1 MRNKKF
7 GLRKKMLL
15 MLLIPLIIMVLI
27 SQWSFWKS
35 NSETIQGNSIEIV
48 TSKINTAAEEIN
60 SFYLE
65 LETLINSTRF
75 TFESLLNNR
84 DLQYLGD
91 GILANILKQYPYVLD
106 FYVSYQPY
114 VVYDNTTDS
123 YYEYFDC
130 SWIWNGENVEK
141 MIFDYNK
148 SSPDFYDYF
157 GEDGADWY
165 AVALEAGDFVWS
177 KPYFDPDLG
186 YPMISALNVLRF
198 PNGTIAGMCG
208 LDVTLDFMISYSESL
223 DIGFS
228 GDIFLVEAEQGSI
241 MVHPNASLIYSNT
254 WNTTEDEIGATLKDW
269 ALAEGNRSDLNA
281 IFENIQN
288 KESGYEKYKDS
299 LIFFRYLDRLGY
311 TIGFI
316 LPESEIMKQL
326 SDFTILTFSISFIM
340 IGILVGVILFV
351 SSRISN
357 PLIKM
362 ADFANTIQ
370 NKDLTNELVV
380 KDNTEIGVLAD
391 TLIEMQYSLRNM
403 LSENMKNA
411 KSLADFAMQISTASE
426 EITSNSENI
435 SSAQQNIAKGAATQ
449 VASITEIQ
457 KSMVE
462 LDKFNSKVRENIN
475 SIIDLGDRI
484 KQISHQTN
492 MLALNAA
499 IEAARAGE
507 SGRGFSVVADQV
519 RQLANQTNNIV
530 AETQR
535 FLDEIVSITQEQKS
549 KSLSIVQKVDNVVSI
564 AEETS
569 ASSEEV
575 AASAEEQ
582 NASMENMAQTSELLL
597 GLANALNSSLKGFKI
612 PDLSQAPS
620 RK

>member
-1 MRNKKF
+1 
-7 GLRKKMLL
+7 
-15 MLLIPLIIMVLI
+15 
-27 SQWSFWKS
+27 
-35 NSETIQGNSIEIV
+35 
-48 TSKINTAAEEIN
+48 
-60 SFYLE
+60 
-65 LETLINSTRF
+65 
-75 TFESLLNNR
+75 
-84 DLQYLGD
+84 
-91 GILANILKQYPYVLD
+91 
-106 FYVSYQPY
+106 
-114 VVYDNTTDS
+114 
-123 YYEYFDC
+123 
-130 SWIWNGENVEK
+130 
-141 MIFDYNK
+141 
-148 SSPDFYDYF
+148 
-157 GEDGADWY
+157 
-165 AVALEAGDFVWS
+165 
-177 KPYFDPDLG
+177 
-186 YPMISALNVLRF
+186 
-198 PNGTIAGMCG
+198 
-208 LDVTLDFMISYSESL
+208 
-223 DIGFS
+223 
-228 GDIFLVEAEQGSI
+228 
-241 MVHPNASLIYSNT
+241 
-254 WNTTEDEIGATLKDW
+254 
-269 ALAEGNRSDLNA
+269 LAEGNRSDLNA

-507 SGRGFSVVADQV
+507 SGRGFSVVAEQV

-535 FLDEIVSITQEQKS
+535 FLDEIVSITQE
-549 KSLSIVQKVDNVVSI
+549 
-564 AEETS
+564 
-569 ASSEEV
+569 
-575 AASAEEQ
+575 
-582 NASMENMAQTSELLL
+582 
-597 GLANALNSSLKGFKI
+597 
-612 PDLSQAPS
+612 
-620 RK
+620 